1 MITIPQNEKKNE
13 VQKILSPMKMMA
25 KNISLRKTSY
35 FVRIDGSIFIWLLGK
50 KSLLRVGVS

>member
-13 VQKILSPMKMMA
+13 VQKILSPMNMMA